1 MMASTI
7 KLSIIIP
14 VYNGSDYIENCLDS
28 VYKQKLGI
36 GLFEVIVINDGSTDD
51 TKNKVLTYADAV
63 ANLILVNKDNGG
75 VSSARNMGIES
86 ANGEFVL
93 FLDADDEL
101 VEGSLIR
108 VYEYLSNHKD
118 IDMLVTRQ
126 SRFNGH
132 TERIVNNVQNL
143 AEHVEYTG
151 VETYQKGYVRGN
163 AGGAICRTE
172 FLRENG
178 LSFPL
183 GIKNGEDTIL
193 FGLVHVFAKKIIYLN
208 ELLYRINEISVSATR
223 TNFGKKC
230 GNMAETLNKAIEIRN
245 NLVCTP
251 SQQGVMEHV
260 VYRILSSLTAC
271 SVRSYEYS
279 YNQLRKV
286 VDLSQLLPFDTRY
299 MYIMRNK
306 ARLINFS
313 YPLFYLLSYLDNS
326 IFRNKNMVL

>member
-1 MMASTI
+1 MITNM

-14 VYNGSDYIENCLDS
+14 VYNGSNYIEKCLDS
-28 VYKQKLGI
+28 IYKQELGTDS
-36 GLFEVIVINDGSTDD
+36 FEVIVINDGSTDD
-51 TKNKVLTYADAV
+51 TSNKVLTYNESIDNL
-63 ANLILVNKDNGG
+63 NLINKANGG
-75 VSSARNMGIES
+75 VSSARNLGIETS
-86 ANGEFVL
+86 KGEFVL

-108 VYEYLSNHKD
+108 VYEYLSKHTD

-132 TERIVNNVQNL
+132 SERIVNNVQNL
-143 AEHVEYTG
+143 EEHVEYTG
-151 VETYQKGYVRGN
+151 VETYKKGFVRGN
-163 AGGAICRTE
+163 AGGAICRRE
-172 FLRENG
+172 FLHENG

-223 TNFGKKC
+223 TNNVRKC
-230 GNMAETLNKAIEIRN
+230 NNIADTLNKAIEIRN
-245 NLVCTP
+245 NLTGTP
-251 SQQGVMEHV
+251 AQKGVMEYV

-271 SVRSYEYS
+271 SVRSREYS
-279 YNQLRKV
+279 YKQLRKA
-286 VDLSQLLPFDTRY
+286 VDFSLLLPFDTRY

-306 ARLINFS
+306 AKLINSS
-313 YPLFYLLSYLDNS
+313 YLLFYLLSYFDNKV
-326 IFRNKNMVL
+326 FRLKA